1 MMTLGSLADAAATPV
16 LVSLAFGSGL
26 LPSLVAANR
35 AAFSSLLDTPPA
47 LVAPTRGSLAG
58 SKPLASSP
66 LLAYPAPLLV
76 DDVVDV
82 VGRMSSA
89 DGEGGASTPSANPL
103 SRLLSSRKQQGK
115 LVRKAEF
122 EESISQLP
130 PPRSQLVGPRDG
142 SPVGQLPPQPQA
154 RLFGRSPPPAPLALA
169 ATWVALSGGAPYV
182 SPLEVE
188 RAISRWRPDERTF
201 ALDEYEKNLLQGR
214 ATVACGYATL
224 FGLQSLVAVLL
235 ILQPLL
241 GLLREQVGMT

>member
-1 MMTLGSLADAAATPV
+1 MMSLGSFADAAATPV
-16 LVSLAFGSGL
+16 LVSIAFGSGL
-26 LPSLVAANR
+26 LPSLVAANKV
-35 AAFSSLLDTPPA
+35 AFASLLDTPPA
-47 LVAPTRGSLAG
+47 LLEPTRGSLEG
-58 SKPLASSP
+58 SPPLASSP

-82 VGRMSSA
+82 VGRMSAS
-89 DGEGGASTPSANPL
+89 DGEGSTSTSSSNPL

-122 EESISQLP
+122 EESIAQQP
-130 PPRSQLVGPRDG
+130 PPRNQLVGPEGDA
-142 SPVGQLPPQPQA
+142 VGQLPPQPQA

-201 ALDEYEKNLLQGR
+201 SLGEYEKNLLQGR
-214 ATVACGYATL
+214 ATVAAGYATL
-224 FGLQSLVAVLL
+224 FGLQALVAVLL

-241 GLLREQVGMT
+241 GLLRGE